1 MPTPTHPLQGAP
13 LQMAGLPPPDLP
25 ASPRTPTAP
34 TPKWRTGGFVT
45 SGQVDRKPEAPDRPV
60 RAPSGRLHSQS
71 LLLFVSC
78 CLPFWE

>member
-1 MPTPTHPLQGAP
+1 M
-13 LQMAGLPPPDLP
+13 
-25 ASPRTPTAP
+25 
-34 TPKWRTGGFVT
+34 T